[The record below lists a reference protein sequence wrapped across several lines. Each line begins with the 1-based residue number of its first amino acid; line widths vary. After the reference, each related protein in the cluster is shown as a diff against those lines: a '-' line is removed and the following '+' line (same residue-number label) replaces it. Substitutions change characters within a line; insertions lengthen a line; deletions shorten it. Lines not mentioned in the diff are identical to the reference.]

1 VVRELGCLLSEHKDK
16 NAKNGPHLCHQQ
28 ATSTRLDLPSLLA
41 LSDAQFSVR
50 AIMTLR
56 TILMVISLFLSVL
69 IGLAVSQRGNQR
81 DSQSDNTD
89 ERPLTIGLSLDT
101 LKEERWQGDRDR
113 FVAKAKQL
121 GAHVAVSSANSDDAV
136 QMKDIESMITQRVD
150 VLVIVPHDGIAMAKA
165 VEKAKAA
172 GIPVIAYDRLIR
184 DCDLD
189 LYTSFDN
196 EDVGRQQA
204 LYLINQLGG
213 SGKATGAIIRIHG
226 APTDNNARLFKAGQD
241 EILKPYL
248 DSGAI
253 RVVHEDWAE
262 EWKPENAKRI
272 TQAAL
277 SKGTPFSAILA
288 TNDGTAGGAI
298 QALNEEKRSGIIVTG
313 QDAELAACQ
322 RIAAGTQSMT
332 IYKPL
337 HLLAEGAAEVAVK
350 LARRQVVIASKSV
363 HNGRIPVPSIL
374 HNVVTVEKNNLNDTV
389 IKDGFLQHADVFK
402 GIAP

>member
-1 VVRELGCLLSEHKDK
+1 
-16 NAKNGPHLCHQQ
+16 
-28 ATSTRLDLPSLLA
+28 
-41 LSDAQFSVR
+41 
-50 AIMTLR
+50 MTLR
-56 TILMVISLFLSVL
+56 NVLLVISLLLSVL
-69 IGLAVSQRGNQR
+69 IGLAVSQRGSPASTNAAAR
-81 DSQSDNTD
+81 
-89 ERPLTIGLSLDT
+89 ELTIGLSLDT

-113 FVAKAKQL
+113 FVAKAQQL
-121 GAHVAVSSANSDDAV
+121 GARVAVSSANSDDAA
-136 QMKDIESMITQRVD
+136 QMRDIESMIAQRVD
-150 VLVIVPHDGIAMAKA
+150 VLVIVPHDGVAMAKA

-204 LYLINQLGG
+204 QFLINKLGG
-213 SGKATGAIIRIHG
+213 DGKASGAIVRIHG

-241 EILKPYL
+241 QILKPYL

-262 EWKPENAKRI
+262 DWKPENAKRI

-277 SKGTPFSAILA
+277 SKNAPFSAILA

-298 QALNEEKRSGIIVTG
+298 QALSEEKRSGIIVTG

-322 RIAAGTQSMT
+322 RIAAGTQAMT

-337 HLLAEGAAEVAVK
+337 HLLAEGAAELAVK
-350 LARRQVVIASKSV
+350 LAKRQVLIADKSV
-363 HNGRIPVPSIL
+363 DNGQKPVPSVL
-374 HNVVTVEKNNLNDTV
+374 HRVVTVEKNNLSETV
-389 IKDGFLQHADVFK
+389 IKDGFLKEADVFK
-402 GIAP
+402 GLTQGTTQGTTQGMAQGIAR